1 MTNILWPGLC
11 DIKPKDQND
20 KTQNSPLKCMAH
32 VHHIDIRLR
41 NIFMYKYDMVAI
53 GTCELERIFFKE
65 NDIVNRRHGV

>member
-1 MTNILWPGLC
+1 MHGPCLRPMSITL
-11 DIKPKDQND
+11 
-20 KTQNSPLKCMAH
+20 TY
-32 VHHIDIRLR
+32 VR